1 MQWSEYIEQKNGI
14 LNGKPVIMGTRIGVD
29 FILEK
34 IGNGET
40 IQELLTAYP
49 HHLSRAAI
57 LACISYGAS
66 SVRNE
71 ILLDVA

>member
-14 LNGKPVIMGTRIGVD
+14 LNGKPVIMGTRIGVE

-40 IQELLTAYP
+40 IEESLTAYP
-49 HHLSRAAI
+49 HLSRAAI

>member
-14 LNGKPVIMGTRIGVD
+14 LNGKPVIMGTRIGVE

-40 IQELLTAYP
+40 IEELLTAYP
-49 HHLSRAAI
+49 HLCRAAI